1 MARDGD
7 GDDDDADKL
16 PSVDHLTTALLR
28 RARGKKH
35 IDSKKY
41 IIFKDVS
48 NRFKT

>member
-16 PSVDHLTTALLR
+16 PSVDHLTTALLT
-28 RARGKKH
+28 RARGKKD
-35 IDSKKY
+35 IDFQKY